1 MSFTYRFAAALI
13 ALFLMVP
20 GVSAAQN
27 ELGYKSITTQAGFDT
42 VLFELKNAIIDRG
55 LVVDYEGHLQK
66 MLERTSEAAGS
77 VTAEGSKSPYLHA
90 KFLQFCS
97 AKLTHEV
104 VSKNPNNIAICPYVV
119 FVYEVKG
126 KPGIIHVGYRKPIS
140 DRSVISRKSLAKVQT
155 LLDGIIADAVK

>member
-1 MSFTYRFAAALI
+1 MSFTNKVAAALL
-13 ALFLMVP
+13 ALFLAAP
-20 GVSAAQN
+20 GASAAKN
-27 ELGYKSITTQAGFDT
+27 EVGYKSISTKAGFDT

-77 VTAEGSKSPYLHA
+77 VTAQGSKSPYLHA

-104 VSKNPNNIAICPYVV
+104 VSKNPSNIAICPYVV
-119 FVYEVKG
+119 FVYEVRG
-126 KPGIIHVGYRKPIS
+126 KPGVIHVGYRKPIS
-140 DRSVISRKSLAKVQT
+140 DRSVISRKALAKVEA
-155 LLDGIIADAVK
+155 LLDEIIADAIK

>member
-1 MSFTYRFAAALI
+1 MRFLNRAAAALV
-13 ALFLMVP
+13 ALALVAP
-20 GVSAAQN
+20 DASAVEN
-27 ELGYKSITTQAGFDT
+27 ELGYKSISKTASFDT

-77 VTAEGSKSPYLHA
+77 VTAEGIKTPYLHA

-97 AKLTHEV
+97 SKLTHEV
-104 VSKNPNNIAICPYVV
+104 VSKNPRNIAICPYVV
-119 FVYEVKG
+119 FVYEVRG

-140 DRSVISRKSLAKVQT
+140 DQSVISRKALAKVET
-155 LLDGIIADAVK
+155 LLDEIIADAIK

>member
-1 MSFTYRFAAALI
+1 MKFKHLVLSAIVT
-13 ALFLMVP
+13 LFLAGP
-20 GVSAAQN
+20 GASAAQN
-27 ELGYKSITTQAGFDT
+27 ELGYKSISKETEFDT

-77 VTAEGSKSPYLHA
+77 VTATGNKSPYLHA

-97 AKLTHEV
+97 AILTHEV
-104 VSKNPNNIAICPYVV
+104 VSKNPRNIAICPYVV
-119 FVYEVKG
+119 FVYEVRG

-140 DRSVISRKSLAKVQT
+140 DRSVISRKALAKVED